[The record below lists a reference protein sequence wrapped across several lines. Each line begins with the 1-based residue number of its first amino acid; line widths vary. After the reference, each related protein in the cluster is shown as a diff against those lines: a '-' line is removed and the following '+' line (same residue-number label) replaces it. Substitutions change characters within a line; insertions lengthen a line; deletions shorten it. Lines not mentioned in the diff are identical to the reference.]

1 MTKTVFI
8 RGHHAYYK
16 EAKKILEES
25 KIFKVLAKTPSLF
38 LSSQIARPYQKEY
51 YDSLINAIKN
61 REIRI
66 KYLFSLP
73 LTREE
78 IIKIASTSIDQA
90 VRDLN
95 SWLRY
100 SKNEKIKLKYISF
113 KNPFSCVIGDSKT
126 AVLMVYPNGGRG
138 CLVLP
143 NETVPFY
150 NEAFEQLFDMASEE
164 HEKEIQKIKRELTLN
179 NQQTKLKT

>member
-38 LSSQIARPYQKEY
+38 LSSQIVKTYQKEY

-61 REIRI
+61 RKIRI

-95 SWLRY
+95 SWLRN
-100 SKNEKIKLKYISF
+100 SKNK
-113 KNPFSCVIGDSKT
+113 
-126 AVLMVYPNGGRG
+126 
-138 CLVLP
+138 
-143 NETVPFY
+143 
-150 NEAFEQLFDMASEE
+150 
-164 HEKEIQKIKRELTLN
+164 KRIN
-179 NQQTKLKT
+179 A